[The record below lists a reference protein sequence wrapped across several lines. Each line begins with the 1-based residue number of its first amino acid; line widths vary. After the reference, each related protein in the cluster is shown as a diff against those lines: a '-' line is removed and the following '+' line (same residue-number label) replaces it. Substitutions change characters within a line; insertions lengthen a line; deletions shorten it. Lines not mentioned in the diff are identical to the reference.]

1 MKCSFNMYKWCPLL
15 ACGPAIIS
23 SFDPPGKVW
32 SPLFIW
38 FVLCFRTFFFFFRF
52 EFAGAF
58 FWAVYGQKQLEP
70 IPEKKTKNP

>member
-23 SFDPPGKVW
+23 LQGKFGH
-32 SPLFIW
+32 PCLFGL
-38 FVLCFRTFFFFFRF
+38 FYVSARFFFFFRF

-70 IPEKKTKNP
+70 IPEKKKKNP